1 MERKL
6 IHYSTESDSLLEELG
21 SSSFS
26 SRMVPSILQNLTSF
40 LLSSYNATFFFSS
53 SIRWAPLAID
63 FSYLDLFLSQLVTQ
77 SNILGKNDC
86 AAVND
91 GLIMKSMN
99 PIWLYSM
106 LVVHLSMN
114 MLTFIPIYFSMSPW
128 L

>member
-53 SIRWAPLAID
+53 SIR
-63 FSYLDLFLSQLVTQ
+63 
-77 SNILGKNDC
+77 
-86 AAVND
+86 
-91 GLIMKSMN
+91 
-99 PIWLYSM
+99 
-106 LVVHLSMN
+106 
-114 MLTFIPIYFSMSPW
+114 
-128 L
+128 